1 MYHFGNSW
9 DKILENEYNEPYYQ
23 ALRAFLISEYRTH
36 RVYPPMDEI
45 FQALVKLPFEDV
57 KVVILG
63 QDPYHGRGQANGL
76 AFSVAKGVPLPPS
89 LQNIYKELQSDLG
102 ISTPTQGDLTKWV
115 EGGVLLLNTTLTV
128 REGQAASHRD
138 HGWEKFTDHI
148 ILSLNESTHPVVFLL
163 WGAHAQAKRN
173 LIHRDDFLV
182 LTAPHPSPL
191 SAYRGFFGCKHFSK
205 ANAFLKGHGL
215 TPIDWGKL

>member
-9 DKILENEYNEPYYQ
+9 DQILKQEYNETYYQ

-36 RVYPPMDEI
+36 QIYPPMDEI

-89 LQNIYKELQSDLG
+89 LQNIYKELKTDLG
-102 ISTPTQGDLTKWV
+102 ISTPTHGDLTKWV
-115 EGGVLLLNTTLTV
+115 ESGVLLLNTTLTV
-128 REGQAASHRD
+128 REGAAASHRD
-138 HGWEKFTDHI
+138 HGWETFTDHI
-148 ILSLNESTHPVVFLL
+148 ILALNESKHPLVFLL
-163 WGAHAQAKRN
+163 WGAHAQAKRH
-173 LIHRDDFLV
+173 LIHRNDFLV

-191 SAYRGFFGCKHFSK
+191 SAYRGFFGCRHFSK
-205 ANAFLKGHGL
+205 TNTFLQEHGL
-215 TPIDWGKL
+215 TPIDWGEL